1 MGWLDDKVN
10 LIALIG
16 AVAIL
21 FLTMFFTSYYIRKM
35 RDSKAEGKLKE
46 HGWDGI
52 AEFANDIPIG
62 WVVGFIVIIIWGLWY
77 VFLGYPLNSYSQL
90 GEYNLDRQEYNQK
103 FEDKW
108 KNLSQ
113 DDMVKMGQSIFL
125 VKCSQCHGVNAE
137 GISGRAQNLTRW
149 GKYQGIEDTIHH
161 GSSGLEYLA
170 GEMPAV
176 DMNPED
182 AKIVSQ
188 YVMSAI
194 SDLHM
199 KFDGLDIKKGKELW
213 DSASCSSCHGE
224 DGKGL
229 DGLAVDLTKYG
240 TTEFLKEILA
250 KGKKGHIGKMP
261 SFDYA
266 KFSDIQI
273 KALNAYINS
282 LQPLDE

>member
-21 FLTMFFTSYYIRKM
+21 FLTIFFTSFYIKKM
-35 RDSKAEGKLKE
+35 RDSKAEGELKE
-46 HGWDGI
+46 HRWDGI
-52 AEFANDIPIG
+52 AEFANDVPIG
-62 WVVGFIVIIIWGLWY
+62 WAVGFIGIIIWGLWY
-77 VFLGYPLNSYSQL
+77 VFLGYPLNSYSQF
-90 GEYNLDRQEYNQK
+90 GEYNLDKQEYNQK

-113 DDMVKMGQSIFL
+113 EDLVKMGQSIFL
-125 VKCSQCHGVNAE
+125 VKCSQCHGINAE
-137 GISGRAQNLTRW
+137 GIDGRAQNLTKW
-149 GKYQGIEDTIHH
+149 GKYQGIEDVIHQ
-161 GSSGLEYLA
+161 GSIGLEYLA
-170 GEMPAV
+170 GEMPMI
-176 DMNPED
+176 DMKPED
-182 AKIVSQ
+182 AKTVSQ
-188 YVMSAI
+188 YVMSVI
-194 SDLHM
+194 SEIHS
-199 KFDGLDIKKGKELW
+199 KFDTLDIKKGKELW
-213 DSASCSSCHGE
+213 VSASCSSCHGD

-240 TTEFLKEILA
+240 TAEFLKEVLV

-266 KFSDIQI
+266 KFNDTQI
-273 KALNAYINS
+273 EALNAYINS